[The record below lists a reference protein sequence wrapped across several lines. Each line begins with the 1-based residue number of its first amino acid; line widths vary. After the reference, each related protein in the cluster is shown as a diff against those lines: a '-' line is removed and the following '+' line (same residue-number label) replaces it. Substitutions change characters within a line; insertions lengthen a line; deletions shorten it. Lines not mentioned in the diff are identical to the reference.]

1 MKQNL
6 KMLGQLQGLEVFV
19 TVAEA
24 RGFSAAARKLGISP
38 SAASQA
44 VRGLEERLGVTLLLR
59 TTRSVNLTEAGQQ
72 LLRRVA
78 PALNETHAALD
89 AAKDARGGVHGTF
102 RVTVGRV
109 TLPLVVEPVLG
120 PLLTEHPELQI
131 EVSVDDR
138 LMDIV
143 AAGFDAGIRLEEAI
157 EPDLA
162 AVRLTPP
169 FRFVVAGAPAYFA
182 KHARPKKATRLARA

>member
-1 MKQNL
+1 
-6 KMLGQLQGLEVFV
+6 MLGQLQGLEVFV

-24 RGFSAAARKLGISP
+24 RGFSVAARKLGISP

-59 TTRSVNLTEAGQQ
+59 TTRSVNLTDAGQQ

-89 AAKDARGGVHGTF
+89 AAKEARGGVQGTF

-120 PLLTEHPELQI
+120 PLLAE
-131 EVSVDDR
+131 
-138 LMDIV
+138 
-143 AAGFDAGIRLEEAI
+143 
-157 EPDLA
+157 
-162 AVRLTPP
+162 
-169 FRFVVAGAPAYFA
+169 
-182 KHARPKKATRLARA
+182 